1 MLIYD
6 NFLLKYHNQKDVI
19 IMMGRKRSFQS
30 KLFYHRINLEKRVR
44 RDHVLRMIEQNIDFD
59 FVYKEVE
66 HQWFFDSCPEARAV
80 ACDVDRAG

>member
-1 MLIYD
+1 
-6 NFLLKYHNQKDVI
+6 
-19 IMMGRKRSFQS
+19 
-30 KLFYHRINLEKRVR
+30 
-44 RDHVLRMIEQNIDFD
+44 MIEQNIDFD